1 MDREGLDK
9 EVPLGDYGGKEGD
22 MNAITGIVN
31 GTLLGVLVWALLLV
45 VVML

>member
-22 MNAITGIVN
+22 MAGIVN
-31 GTLLGVLVWALLLV
+31 GCLIGLLVWALLLV
-45 VVML
+45 VVL